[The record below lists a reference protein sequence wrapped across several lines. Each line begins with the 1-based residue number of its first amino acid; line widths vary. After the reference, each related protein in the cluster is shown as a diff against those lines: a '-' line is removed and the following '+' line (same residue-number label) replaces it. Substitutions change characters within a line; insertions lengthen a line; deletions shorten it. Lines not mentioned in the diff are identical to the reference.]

1 MRILFSAVPAHGHV
15 LPMMPIAHAALSAGH
30 EVSLL
35 TSGSLRELVDPVAV
49 LAAGP
54 TFEQLSAAHSART
67 GAARGAM
74 RTPEDVAEFFV
85 GTRVAAT
92 LQPASAAAAA
102 FQPELLVCDAA
113 DEVGPLVAAQLGV
126 PWARHSLGTELPRE
140 YAAATAAAARQF
152 GEARGLHR
160 AERIA
165 YLDVCPVALQ
175 AEDWE
180 PPADRIAV
188 RPSPFDRGT
197 SWGPP
202 PFRKPAR
209 PTVLVTLG
217 TMLDDVPLLRET
229 LEGLADLEVNV
240 LVTSMPD
247 RPAPLPPQSDGRAH
261 DIGFVPL
268 ARVLPLAD
276 AVVCAG
282 GMGTILAVLATS
294 VPFVS
299 MPRFPS
305 QRWITKRAAEL
316 GAGIVL
322 DGPKGVPDAVDL
334 LLSDDRY
341 RRGAAASA
349 ATLAEMDLPG
359 QALARLLA
367 LAVETS

>member
-15 LPMMPIAHAALSAGH
+15 LPMMPMTRAALSAGH

-35 TSGSLRELVDPVAV
+35 TSGSMRELVEPVPV

-54 TFEQLSAAHSART
+54 TFDELSAAHSART
-67 GAARGAM
+67 GAPRATM
-74 RTPEDVAEFFV
+74 RTPEDVAAFFV

-92 LQPASAAAAA
+92 FDLASGAATA
-102 FQPELLVCDAA
+102 FQPDLVICDAA

-126 PWARHSLGTELPRE
+126 VWTRHSLGTELPRE
-140 YAAATAAAARQF
+140 FAAATAAAARQY
-152 GEARGLHR
+152 GEARGLHPT
-160 AERIA
+160 ERVA
-165 YLDVCPVALQ
+165 YLDICPVALQ

-188 RPSPFDRGT
+188 RPSPFDRET
-197 SWGPP
+197 SWVPAAFGE
-202 PFRKPAR
+202 PAR

-217 TMLDDVPLLRET
+217 TMLDDVPLLRDT
-229 LEGLADLEVNV
+229 LEGLAAVKVNV
-240 LVTSMPD
+240 LVTSMPG
-247 RPAPLPPQSDGRAH
+247 RPAPMPPQSDGWAH

-282 GMGTILAVLATS
+282 GMGTILAALASS

-322 DGPKGVPDAVDL
+322 DEPESVPGAVAA
-334 LLSDDRY
+334 LLSDDRH

-349 ATLAEMDLPG
+349 AILAEMAQPSEALVEL
-359 QALARLLA
+359 LAR
-367 LAVETS
+367 VQ

>member
-1 MRILFSAVPAHGHV
+1 MNMRILFSAVPAHGHV
-15 LPMMPIAHAALSAGH
+15 LPMMPVARAAMSAGH

-35 TSGSLRELVDPVAV
+35 THGALSEVVDPVPV

-54 TFEQLSAAHSART
+54 AFDELSAAHSART
-67 GAARGAM
+67 SAPRASM
-74 RTPEDVAEFFV
+74 RTPEDVVEFFV

-92 LQPASAAAAA
+92 FDPAGSAAAA
-102 FQPELLVCDAA
+102 FGPDLLVSDAA

-126 PWARHSLGTELPRE
+126 PWARHSLGTALPRE
-140 YAAATAAAARQF
+140 FAAATAAAARRF
-152 GEARGLHR
+152 GEARGLR
-160 AERIA
+160 RPERVA
-165 YLDVCPVALQ
+165 YLDICPVALQ

-180 PPADRIAV
+180 PPPDRIAV
-188 RPSPFDRGT
+188 RPSPFDRET
-197 SWGPP
+197 SWVPP
-202 PFRKPAR
+202 AFREPAR

-229 LEGLADLEVNV
+229 LEGLAAVKVNV
-240 LVTSMPD
+240 LVTSMPG
-247 RPAPLPPQSDGRAH
+247 RPAPLPPQSDGWAA

-282 GMGTILAVLATS
+282 GMGTILAVLANGL
-294 VPFVS
+294 PFVS

-305 QRWITKRAAEL
+305 QRWITKRAADL

-322 DGPKGVPDAVDL
+322 DGPEEVPGAVL
-334 LLSDDRY
+334 SVLSDGRH

-349 ATLAEMDLPG
+349 AILAEMAEPG
-359 QALARLLA
+359 EALARLLE
-367 LAVETS
+367 LVQ

>member
-15 LPMMPIAHAALSAGH
+15 LPMMPVAHAALSAGH

-35 TSGSLRELVDPVAV
+35 TSGSLSELVDPVPV
-49 LAAGP
+49 LDAGP
-54 TFEQLSAAHSART
+54 TFDELSAAHSART

-74 RTPEDVAEFFV
+74 STPEDVAEFFV

-92 LQPASAAAAA
+92 FDLAGGAAAA
-102 FQPELLVCDAA
+102 FQPDLLICDAA
-113 DEVGPLVAAQLGV
+113 DEVGPLVAAQRGV

-140 YAAATAAAARQF
+140 LAAATAAAARQF
-152 GEARGLHR
+152 GEARGLHSAAR
-160 AERIA
+160 VA
-165 YLDVCPVALQ
+165 YLDICPVALQ

-188 RPSPFDRGT
+188 RPSPFDQET
-197 SWGPP
+197 KWVPP
-202 PFRKPAR
+202 GFREPAR

-217 TMLDDVPLLRET
+217 TMLDDVPLLSEA

-247 RPAPLPPQSDGRAH
+247 RPAPLPPQSDGWAH

-305 QRWITKRAAEL
+305 QRWITQRAAEL

-322 DGPKGVPDAVDL
+322 DGPEGVHDAVDL
-334 LLSDDRY
+334 LLSEDRY
-341 RRGAAASA
+341 RRSAASSA
-349 ATLAEMDLPG
+349 ATLAEMAEPG

-367 LAVETS
+367 LIP